1 MSQQSIHDR
10 IMFRDLGKTPDTK
23 PAQSGRPRRGRLKRA
38 AVVLLGAVVVAAGG
52 YAVTRFNVLQDFTP
66 AAAIAKTAQTTP
78 NPPDTP
84 FLQHT
89 KQAGLQACSG
99 VFPVLGQLLTSGAQ
113 YSIQSSWNNQ
123 TPDKHA
129 VQALVG
135 MDYATADYNASA
147 AGIVFAAPTG
157 SACEGA
163 MVRVAPYAR
172 PCADIPSLLEQGSKL
187 VNTLGKV
194 MVYELAG
201 NRGNAMLVPTGDSCV
216 VVSVAQAAQ

>member
-10 IMFRDLGKTPDTK
+10 IMLRDLGKTPAGEPDPRQK
-23 PAQSGRPRRGRLKRA
+23 PRRNRLKRA
-38 AVVLLGAVVVAAGG
+38 GLVLLGAVVIAAGG
-52 YAVTRFNVLQDFTP
+52 YALTRLGVLEDLTP
-66 AAAIAKTAQTTP
+66 AAAIAKTADP
-78 NPPDTP
+78 ALPDTP

-89 KQAGLQACSG
+89 KQAGLQACSN

-135 MDYATADYNASA
+135 MDYTTEGYSASA

-157 SACEGA
+157 SVCEGT
-163 MVRVAPYAR
+163 MVRIAPYTQ
-172 PCADIPSLLEQGSKL
+172 PCAEIPAMLEQGSKL

-194 MVYELAG
+194 AVYELAG
-201 NRGNAMLVPTGDSCV
+201 NRGNALLLPTGNSCV